1 MTDRPTLWITG
12 ETCGLGPLRRDLAE
26 LYWQW
31 ENELRVMVGNG
42 RQTPES
48 LDQRVEGL
56 GHQMKRT
63 DSQARFTIYDTIG
76 AEPVPVGTC
85 ELVIQHRWRN
95 AEFFILLG
103 SGHRAKGIGTEAT
116 KLTLDYAFHITNLR
130 NVYVTVLAP
139 NTAGIKA
146 YEKAGFRIIGARR
159 QSGYWLGEPCDEILM
174 DAIKDDFPGPFTV
187 RRMAGQAG

>member
-1 MTDRPTLWITG
+1 M
-12 ETCGLGPLRRDLAE
+12 E
-26 LYWQW
+26 
-31 ENELRVMVGNG
+31 
-42 RQTPES
+42 
-48 LDQRVEGL
+48 
-56 GHQMKRT
+56 
-63 DSQARFTIYDTIG
+63 QARFTIYDTTG
-76 AEPVPVGTC
+76 PEPVPVGTC

-146 YEKAGFRIIGARR
+146 YEKAGFRVIGARR
-159 QSGYWLGEPCDEILM
+159 QSGYGLGEPCDEILM
-174 DAIKDDFPGPFTV
+174 DAIKGDFPGP
-187 RRMAGQAG
+187 RSLCAGWPGRLASRGRTGSMPDSASGLEHRQPGGHREQRQLHCGNGEICSLRSG